1 MRVRHGVRAVMLDDD
16 DRILLCRMRIA
27 PPGTAVWI
35 TPGGGVEDGESPLE
49 ALRRELLEETGFVLD
64 GGLPPHVWRREAPAP
79 PELTSH
85 DAVADDFYL
94 VRTTAF
100 TPRGTFS
107 DEALAAE
114 NITGFR
120 WWALGEIAGY
130 RGPDLFAPRDLATPL
145 RTLIE
150 TGVPAKPVRV
160 GGSAR

>member
-1 MRVRHGVRAVMLDDD
+1 MRVRRGVRAVMLDD

-49 ALRRELLEETGFVLD
+49 ALRRELLGDRFRARRR
-64 GGLPPHVWRREAPAP
+64 LPPHVWRRAAPAP

-107 DEALAAE
+107 DEAPAAE

-120 WWALGEIAGY
+120 WWALEEIAGY

-150 TGVPAKPVRV
+150 AGAPAKPVPV